1 VARAPELTAVAGAR
15 RLAEFAALLEFDD
28 LPPVVVASACLRT
41 LDIIGIALAASVG
54 ETAPSIFGALEGWG
68 AGGDCT
74 VIGGKRTAAAPLAI
88 LANGALAHSLDF
100 DDTHAAS
107 ITHAS
112 AVVVPVALAAGEATG
127 ADGRA
132 LITAMVAGYES
143 ITRLGMAAS
152 GAFHARGWHATGVC
166 GPFAAALVA
175 GRIERLDADRL
186 TAALGIAGSFASGVL
201 EYLADGSWVKRV
213 HAGWA
218 GHAGAIATALARG
231 GFTGPASVLDG
242 RFGFYRTFV
251 DAEPD
256 LSSFATLGRDWE
268 TPAIGF
274 KPYPCCHYNHAYLD
288 CALQLRREH
297 ALDADDVEAV
307 ECRVPAGQVP
317 IVCEPRPAKLR
328 PRSPYDAQFSL
339 PYSVA
344 SALLDGHVGLDTYT
358 AERLEEPRRLALAA
372 RVDHVVDPD
381 SAFPRGFPGWV
392 RVRLRDGR
400 ILEARTPD
408 GQGSL
413 ARPLP
418 PQAIVA
424 KFRDNAG
431 RALPAGRVGE
441 IERVVLGLDAVADVH
456 ALTSLLRG

>member
-1 VARAPELTAVAGAR
+1 MAVAG
-15 RLAEFAALLEFDD
+15 RLAEFTASLEFSD
-28 LPPVVVASACLRT
+28 LPPAVVASACLRT
-41 LDIIGIALAASVG
+41 LDTIGIALAASTG
-54 ETAPSIFGALEGWG
+54 ETAPAILGALDGWG
-68 AGGDCT
+68 AAGDCT
-74 VIGGKRTAAAPLAI
+74 VIGAKRTAAAPLAI
-88 LANGALAHSLDF
+88 LANGTLAHSLDF

-112 AVVVPVALAAGEATG
+112 AVVVPVALAVAEAEG
-127 ADGRA
+127 ADGHT
-132 LITAMVAGYES
+132 LIAAMVAGYET

-175 GRIERLDADRL
+175 GRIERLDPARL

-218 GHAGAIATALARG
+218 GHAGAIAAALARG
-231 GFTGPASVLDG
+231 GFTGPESVLEG
-242 RFGFYRTFV
+242 RFGLYRTFL

-256 LSSFATLGRDWE
+256 MAPFATLGRQWE
-268 TPAIGF
+268 TPGIGF

-288 CALQLRREH
+288 CVLELRQAH
-297 ALDADDVEAV
+297 ALVPDDVESV

-317 IVCEPRPAKLR
+317 IVCEPRPGKVR
-328 PRSPYDAQFSL
+328 PRSTYDAQFSL

-358 AERLEEPRRLALAA
+358 IDRLEEPRRLALAA
-372 RVDHVVDPD
+372 RVSHVVDPG
-381 SAFPRGFPGWV
+381 STFPHGFPGWI

-400 ILEARTPD
+400 MLEARTPD
-408 GQGSL
+408 GRGSL

-418 PQAIVA
+418 PEAIVE

-431 RALPAGRVGE
+431 RALPAARVRE
-441 IERVVLGLDAVADVH
+441 IESVVLGLDAAADTH